1 MNEKNKKTIS
11 KFLSLVLRHQPQE
24 IGLNLDANGW
34 ANVDE
39 LIQKCAIKNIKF
51 NFEDLKE
58 VVATNEKQR
67 FIFNEDKSKI
77 RANQGHSIEIDLAL
91 EPIMPPKFLY
101 HGTAEK
107 NVTSILENGINK
119 MNRQH
124 VHLSQEKATAINVGS
139 RHGKPVVLIIQSG
152 IMYEAGLVFYKSEN
166 NVWLTDF
173 VDKKYISK

>member
-1 MNEKNKKTIS
+1 MNEKNKKIIS
-11 KFLSLVLRHQPQE
+11 KFLSLILRHQPQE
-24 IGLNLDANGW
+24 IDLNLDENGW

-39 LIQKCAIKNIKF
+39 LIVKCAIKNIKF

-58 VVATNEKQR
+58 VVATNEKKR

-91 EPIMPPKFLY
+91 EPVMPPDFLY

-107 NVTSILENGINK
+107 NIDSILENGIKK

-139 RHGKPVVLIIQSG
+139 RHGKPVVLIINSSQ
-152 IMYEAGLVFYKSEN
+152 MYEDGILFYKSEN
-166 NVWLTDF
+166 NVWLSDF